1 MEYVHYPNV
10 KTKESVP
17 SYPLSLKP
25 IPLLTDGCA
34 SNHWSSSG
42 MWSSRQGTH
51 WNQTCLWK
59 LQSDI
64 WAKKKWHRSSW
75 DCMIVDFYSDKL
87 LSCWKWYIHDCRVLQ
102 ERKNCVLHTVTSCS
116 LVEQTSWSSCVFS
129 MKRSI
134 RLFMTWCWTHQRLQ
148 KGTVKLFACLVK
160 CAEKPLIDLYWSKGY
175 SIIKYTNDIVTEMKT
190 KNVGMDSSSFTF
202 IF

>member
-1 MEYVHYPNV
+1 MAVPPTTGLLQVCDHLAREHIEIRHVY
-10 KTKESVP
+10 ESC
-17 SYPLSLKP
+17 SL
-25 IPLLTDGCA
+25 IYE
-34 SNHWSSSG
+34 
-42 MWSSRQGTH
+42 Q
-51 WNQTCLWK
+51 
-59 LQSDI
+59 
-64 WAKKKWHRSSW
+64 KKKWHRSSW